1 EPSLSP
7 SASTKPSLDPS
18 SSPSK
23 SKPSE
28 PSTEPSLSPSSSVQ
42 PSSNPIPSPT
52 KPPTNIFPTD
62 KTPSSE
68 PSSAPSAPMCLA
80 DPVDAGCLY
89 IQGAT
94 PPVEISL
101 AFVDGRKPP
110 FSCIQVELQKGCI
123 VDVPITGGVFTINKE
138 KCHKKLS
145 KAGKLDPKVRLLKY
159 GTLLDDKTCTLV
171 GDLSGTGT
179 IITTSCSMPIY
190 AGKSYAVAFGGTSS
204 AELFITAFCN
214 AGRGGT
220 NDCMGN
226 FPPEYDFS
234 ESIFE

>member
-1 EPSLSP
+1 
-7 SASTKPSLDPS
+7 
-18 SSPSK
+18 
-23 SKPSE
+23 
-28 PSTEPSLSPSSSVQ
+28 
-42 PSSNPIPSPT
+42 
-52 KPPTNIFPTD
+52 
-62 KTPSSE
+62 
-68 PSSAPSAPMCLA
+68 
-80 DPVDAGCLY
+80 
-89 IQGAT
+89 
-94 PPVEISL
+94 VEISL

-159 GTLLDDKTCTLV
+159 GTLLDDKTCKLV

-190 AGKSYAVAFGGTSS
+190 AGKRYAVTFGGTSS